1 MILSNLKL
9 FRFGMLFFILFA
21 LIKTSIISQLSPI
34 FWIWVTPLLIIELIS
49 WIYPS
54 KKFFQSVGFVLLM
67 YFMFDSLS
75 VFGVPDVS
83 IFEIIEV
90 SIIIILFVNSVFIA
104 STLKVK

>member
-9 FRFGMLFFILFA
+9 FRFGMLFYILFA
-21 LIKTSIISQLSPI
+21 LIKTSIISQLNPI

-75 VFGVPDVS
+75 VFGVSNVS
-83 IFEIIEV
+83 VFEIIEV
-90 SIIIILFVNSVFIA
+90 SIIVILFVNSVFIA

>member
-9 FRFGMLFFILFA
+9 FRHGMFFFILFV
-21 LIKTSIISQLSPI
+21 LIKTSIISELSPL

>member
-21 LIKTSIISQLSPI
+21 LIKTSVISQLSPL
-34 FWIWVTPLLIIELIS
+34 FWIWVTPLLIIVLIS

-54 KKFFQSVGFVLLM
+54 KKFFQSVGFILLM

-83 IFEIIEV
+83 MYEVIEV

>member
-21 LIKTSIISQLSPI
+21 LIKTSIINELSPL
-34 FWIWVTPLLIIELIS
+34 FWIWITPLLIIELIS

-54 KKFFQSVGFVLLM
+54 KKFFQSVGFVLLI

-83 IFEIIEV
+83 ILEIIEV
-90 SIIIILFVNSVFIA
+90 SIIVVLFVNSVFIA
-104 STLKVK
+104 SKLKVK

>member
-21 LIKTSIISQLSPI
+21 LIKTSMISQLSPL
-34 FWIWVTPLLIIELIS
+34 FWIWVTPLVVIELIS

-75 VFGVPDVS
+75 VFGIPDVS
-83 IFEIIEV
+83 VFEIIEV
-90 SIIIILFVNSVFIA
+90 SMIVILFVNSVFIA
-104 STLKVK
+104 SNLKVK

>member
-9 FRFGMLFFILFA
+9 FRFGMLFLILFA
-21 LIKTSIISQLSPI
+21 LIKTSIISELSPL

-49 WIYPS
+49 WVYPS
-54 KKFFQSVGFVLLM
+54 KKFFQSVGFILLM

-83 IFEIIEV
+83 ILEIIEV
-90 SIIIILFVNSVFIA
+90 SIIVVLFVNSVFIA
-104 STLKVK
+104 SKLKLK

>member
-34 FWIWVTPLLIIELIS
+34 FWIWVTPLLIIGLIS

-75 VFGVPDVS
+75 VFGVPNVS
-83 IFEIIEV
+83 VFEIIEV
-90 SIIIILFVNSVFIA
+90 SMIVILFVNSVFIA

>member
-1 MILSNLKL
+1 MIFSNLKL
-9 FRFGMLFFILFA
+9 FRFGMLFFIFFA
-21 LIKTSIISQLSPI
+21 LIKTIIISQLSPL

-75 VFGVPDVS
+75 VFGVPNVS
-83 IFEIIEV
+83 FFEIIEV
-90 SIIIILFVNSVFIA
+90 SMIVILFVNSVFIA
-104 STLKVK
+104 SALKVK